1 MALSGTINGTTSNSG
16 IKSRIEWSAVQD
28 INANTSTIT
37 AKGILYWTSNLQT
50 WGTGT
55 YYMSIDG
62 VQGSNTVYAEISYN
76 SNTVVITYTRTVSH
90 NADGTKSLVLDFSG
104 GISGTTL
111 TSIDCQGT
119 ITLDTIPRASS
130 FSIPSSVNMGS
141 SLAVSITRASSSF
154 THDVKLT
161 FNGQTVSASN
171 VGTSATLAVPIGWA
185 SQIPNA
191 TSGTGTVTVTTK
203 NGSTTIGTTSKNIS
217 VAVPSSVVPTL
228 TLATALVT
236 GYSGLYLQGVS
247 KCKLTGTA
255 AGVYGSTIKSISYSG
270 AGYTGS
276 GTTYTTGV
284 LNVTG
289 DITFT
294 ATATDSR
301 GRTVTK
307 QAKITVIA
315 YSKPSISNYSVQRCN
330 SGGTLQVDGTYLSV
344 RATFSCASVNGKNA
358 VSCNISYKKSTASA
372 WSGTTA
378 LTSNTAKVTGGGSIT
393 LNEFWQVRFVVQDS
407 VGTSLNLSPTTITVD
422 IPTSAYRAV
431 FGEDR
436 SGFGQYPEGAGAWFA
451 YPVHV
456 NGGLMRTGSEYIH
469 RANVAMGQ
477 SGYVKI
483 CTLQITTRYC
493 DSPIEMLISQRG
505 LGRPYTLYIQFRN
518 SGGTDPG
525 IESFK
530 VTTTSG
536 AYGATTEARLVKDAA
551 GQWSLYL
558 KKTEAWDDICV
569 LDYRQDSMYNRIDV
583 TWTDTFVGTV
593 SGGTIAAVA
602 TDPQYLL
609 KSGGTLTG
617 NLTAPQFIGTLQ
629 GSAAK
634 VNRLNQMLEES
645 SGSDLTALMHR
656 KVDLIRQ
663 IANGRD
669 GVYCVHAGWS
679 GHGWGFTI
687 GAHYAGANVTDA
699 VFFQGTEIDTIRLN
713 GSTYGAVQRYMPG

>member
-16 IKSRIEWSAVQD
+16 IRSRIEWSAVQD

-141 SLAVSITRASSSF
+141 NLAVSITRASSSF
-154 THDVKLT
+154 THDVTLT
-161 FNGQTVSASN
+161 FSGQTVSASN

-185 SQIPNA
+185 SRIPNA

-203 NGSTTIGTTSKNIS
+203 NGSTTIGTTSKNIT

-228 TLATALVT
+228 TLTAALVT

-315 YSKPSISNYSVQRCN
+315 YNKPSISNYSAQRCN
-330 SGGTLQVDGTYLSV
+330 SGGTLQVDGTYLSA

-358 VSCNISYKKSTASA
+358 VSCNVSYKKSTASA

-378 LTSNTAKVTGGGSIT
+378 LTSNTAKVIGGAIT

-407 VGTSLNLSPTTITVD
+407 VGTSLGLAATTITVD

-436 SGFGQYPEGAGAWFA
+436 SGFGQYPEGVGAWFA
-451 YPVHV
+451 YPVH
-456 NGGLMRTGSEYIH
+456 
-469 RANVAMGQ
+469 A
-477 SGYVKI
+477 
-483 CTLQITTRYC
+483 
-493 DSPIEMLISQRG
+493 DSFI
-505 LGRPYTLYIQFRN
+505 
-518 SGGTDPG
+518 
-525 IESFK
+525 
-530 VTTTSG
+530 G
-536 AYGATTEARLVKDAA
+536 A
-551 GQWSLYL
+551 
-558 KKTEAWDDICV
+558 
-569 LDYRQDSMYNRIDV
+569 
-583 TWTDTFVGTV
+583 
-593 SGGTIAAVA
+593 
-602 TDPQYLL
+602 
-609 KSGGTLTG
+609 LTG
-617 NLTAPQFIGTLQ
+617 NASTSSEAT
-629 GSAAK
+629 K
-634 VNRLNQMLEES
+634 VARLNQMLEDS
-645 SGSDLTALMHR
+645 TASDLTALMHR

-663 IANGRD
+663 IANGQD
-669 GVYCVHAGWS
+669 GVYCIHAGWS
-679 GHGWGFTI
+679 GHGWGFTV

-699 VFFQGTEIDTIRLN
+699 VFFQGAEIDTIRLN
-713 GSTYGAVQRYMPG
+713 GSTYGTVQRYMPG

>member
-141 SLAVSITRASSSF
+141 NLSVSITRASSSF

-203 NGSTTIGTTSKNIS
+203 NGSATVGTTSKTIT

-228 TLATALVT
+228 TLTAALVT
-236 GYSGLYLQGVS
+236 GFNGLYLQGVS

-255 AGVYGSTIKSISYSG
+255 AGVYGSTIQSISYSG

-315 YSKPSISNYSVQRCN
+315 YNKPSISNYSAQRCN
-330 SGGTLQVDGTYLSV
+330 SSGTLQVDGTYLSV

-358 VSCNISYKKSTASA
+358 VSCNVSYKKSTASS

-378 LTSNTAKVTGGGSIT
+378 LTSNTAKVIGGAIT

-407 VGTSLNLSPTTITVD
+407 VGTSLGLAATTVTAD

-451 YPVHV
+451 YPVHAD
-456 NGGLMRTGSEYIH
+456 NFI
-469 RANVAMGQ
+469 
-477 SGYVKI
+477 
-483 CTLQITTRYC
+483 
-493 DSPIEMLISQRG
+493 
-505 LGRPYTLYIQFRN
+505 
-518 SGGTDPG
+518 
-525 IESFK
+525 
-530 VTTTSG
+530 G
-536 AYGATTEARLVKDAA
+536 A
-551 GQWSLYL
+551 
-558 KKTEAWDDICV
+558 
-569 LDYRQDSMYNRIDV
+569 
-583 TWTDTFVGTV
+583 
-593 SGGTIAAVA
+593 
-602 TDPQYLL
+602 
-609 KSGGTLTG
+609 LTG
-617 NLTAPQFIGTLQ
+617 NASTSSEAT
-629 GSAAK
+629 K
-634 VNRLNQMLEES
+634 VARLNQMLEDS
-645 SGSDLTALMHR
+645 TASDLTALMRR

-663 IANGRD
+663 IANGQD

-713 GSTYGAVQRYMPG
+713 GSTYGTVQRYMPV

>member
-1 MALSGTINGTTSNSG
+1 MALSGRIDGTTSNSG

-111 TSIDCQGT
+111 TSIDCQGM

-141 SLAVSITRASSSF
+141 DLSVSITRASPNF
-154 THDVKLT
+154 THDVTLT
-161 FNGQTVSASN
+161 FSEQTVEASN
-171 VGTSATLAVPIGWA
+171 VETSATLAVPIGWA
-185 SQIPNA
+185 SQIPDA

-203 NGSTTIGTTSKNIS
+203 NGSTTIGTTSKNIT

-255 AGVYGSTIKSISYSG
+255 AGVYGSTIESISYSG

-307 QAKITVIA
+307 QATITVIA
-315 YSKPSISNYSVQRCN
+315 YNKPSISSYSAQRSN
-330 SGGTLQVDGTYLSV
+330 SSGTLQVDGTYLSV

-358 VSCNISYKKSTASA
+358 VSCNVSYKKSTASA

-378 LTSNTAKVTGGGSIT
+378 LTSNTAKVIGGGSIT

-407 VGTSLNLSPTTITVD
+407 VGTSLNLSPTTVTVD

-436 SGFGQYPEGAGAWFA
+436 SGFGQYPEDVGAWFA
-451 YPVHV
+451 YNV
-456 NGGLMRTGSEYIH
+456 N
-469 RANVAMGQ
+469 AP
-477 SGYVKI
+477 K
-483 CTLQITTRYC
+483 
-493 DSPIEMLISQRG
+493 
-505 LGRPYTLYIQFRN
+505 
-518 SGGTDPG
+518 
-525 IESFK
+525 
-530 VTTTSG
+530 
-536 AYGATTEARLVKDAA
+536 
-551 GQWSLYL
+551 
-558 KKTEAWDDICV
+558 
-569 LDYRQDSMYNRIDV
+569 
-583 TWTDTFVGTV
+583 FVGTLQGNV
-593 SGGTIAAVA
+593 
-602 TDPQYLL
+602 
-609 KSGGTLTG
+609 TG
-617 NLTAPQFIGTLQ
+617 NLTGTA
-629 GSAAK
+629 SKATNADNAANASNATK
-634 VNRLNQMLEES
+634 VMRINQS
-645 SGSDLTALMHR
+645 SNDTSGSNITQLMQK
-656 KVDLIRQ
+656 KVDLIRTL
-663 IANGRD
+663 ANGVD
-669 GVYCVHAGWS
+669 GVYVIHGGWS
-679 GHGWGFTI
+679 GMGWGFTI
-687 GAHYAGANVTDA
+687 GAHFASANVTDA
-699 VFFQGTEIDTIRLN
+699 VFFQGSEIDTIRKN
-713 GSTYGAVQRYMPG
+713 GNNYGAVQVYKP

>member
-141 SLAVSITRASSSF
+141 SLAVNITRASSNF
-154 THDVKLT
+154 THDVTLT
-161 FNGQTVSASN
+161 FNGQTVRATN

-191 TSGTGTVTVTTK
+191 TSGTGTVTVVTK
-203 NGSTTIGTTSKNIS
+203 NGSTTIGTTSKNIT

-228 TLATALVT
+228 TLKAELVN
-236 GYSGLYLQGVS
+236 GFSGLYLQGRS

-301 GRTVTK
+301 GRTTTK
-307 QAKITVIA
+307 TVKITVIA
-315 YSKPSISNYSVQRCN
+315 YNAPSISNYSAQRCN
-330 SGGTLQVDGTYLSV
+330 SAGAIQVDGTYLSV

-358 VSCNISYKKSTASA
+358 VSCNVSYKKSTASA

-378 LTSNTAKVTGGGSIT
+378 LTSNTAKTIGGGGIT
-393 LNEFWQVRFVVQDS
+393 LNEFWQVRFVVTDS
-407 VGTSLNLSPTTITVD
+407 VGTTTTVTVD

-436 SGFGQYPEGAGAWFA
+436 SGFGQYPEGVGAWFA
-451 YPVHV
+451 YPVHADSFV
-456 NGGLMRTGSEYIH
+456 GALTGNAAS
-469 RANVAMGQ
+469 ATKVARIDQ
-477 SGYVKI
+477 
-483 CTLQITTRYC
+483 
-493 DSPIEMLISQRG
+493 DS
-505 LGRPYTLYIQFRN
+505 
-518 SGGTDPG
+518 DD
-525 IESFK
+525 
-530 VTTTSG
+530 TSG
-536 AYGATTEARLVKDAA
+536 A
-551 GQWSLYL
+551 
-558 KKTEAWDDICV
+558 DI
-569 LDYRQDSMYNRIDV
+569 
-583 TWTDTFVGTV
+583 
-593 SGGTIAAVA
+593 
-602 TDPQYLL
+602 
-609 KSGGTLTG
+609 
-617 NLTAPQFIGTLQ
+617 
-629 GSAAK
+629 
-634 VNRLNQMLEES
+634 
-645 SGSDLTALMHR
+645 TALMKK
-656 KVDLIRQ
+656 KVDLIRTLS
-663 IANGRD
+663 NGVD
-669 GVYCVHAGWS
+669 GVYVIHGGWS
-679 GHGWGFTI
+679 GMGWGFTI
-687 GAHYAGANVTDA
+687 GAHFASANVTDA
-699 VFFQGTEIDTIRLN
+699 VFFQGSEIDTIRKN
-713 GSTYGAVQRYMPG
+713 GNNYGAVQVYKP

>member
-141 SLAVSITRASSSF
+141 SLAVSITRASSGF

-203 NGSTTIGTTSKNIS
+203 NGSTTIGTTSKNIT

-307 QAKITVIA
+307 TAKITVIA
-315 YSKPSISNYSVQRCN
+315 YSKPSISNYRAQRCN

-358 VSCNISYKKSTASA
+358 VSCNVSYKKSTASA

-378 LTSNTAKVTGGGSIT
+378 LTSNTAKVIGGAIT

-407 VGTSLNLSPTTITVD
+407 VGTSLGLSPTTVTVD

-451 YPVHV
+451 YPVH
-456 NGGLMRTGSEYIH
+456 
-469 RANVAMGQ
+469 A
-477 SGYVKI
+477 
-483 CTLQITTRYC
+483 
-493 DSPIEMLISQRG
+493 DSFIGE
-505 LGRPYTLYIQFRN
+505 
-518 SGGTDPG
+518 
-525 IESFK
+525 
-530 VTTTSG
+530 
-536 AYGATTEARLVKDAA
+536 
-551 GQWSLYL
+551 
-558 KKTEAWDDICV
+558 
-569 LDYRQDSMYNRIDV
+569 
-583 TWTDTFVGTV
+583 
-593 SGGTIAAVA
+593 
-602 TDPQYLL
+602 
-609 KSGGTLTG
+609 LTG
-617 NLTAPQFIGTLQ
+617 NASTASEAT
-629 GSAAK
+629 K
-634 VNRLNQMLEES
+634 VARLNQMLEDS
-645 SGSDLTALMHR
+645 TASDLTVLMRR

-663 IANGRD
+663 IANGQD
-669 GVYCVHAGWS
+669 GVYCIHAGWS

-699 VFFQGTEIDTIRLN
+699 VYFQGAEIDTIRKN
-713 GSTYGAVQRYMPG
+713 GNTYGTVQRYMPG

>member
-62 VQGSNTVYAEISYN
+62 VRGSNTVYAEISYN

-90 NADGTKSLVLDFSG
+90 NADGTKSLALDFSG

-161 FNGQTVSASN
+161 FNGQTVKASN

-185 SQIPNA
+185 SQIPNS
-191 TSGTGTVTVTTK
+191 TSGAGTVTVTTK
-203 NGSTTIGTTSKNIS
+203 NGSTTIGTTSKNIT

-315 YSKPSISNYSVQRCN
+315 YNKPSISNYSAQRCN

-378 LTSNTAKVTGGGSIT
+378 LTSNTAKVIGGAIT

-451 YPVHV
+451 YPVH
-456 NGGLMRTGSEYIH
+456 
-469 RANVAMGQ
+469 A
-477 SGYVKI
+477 
-483 CTLQITTRYC
+483 
-493 DSPIEMLISQRG
+493 DSFI
-505 LGRPYTLYIQFRN
+505 
-518 SGGTDPG
+518 
-525 IESFK
+525 
-530 VTTTSG
+530 G
-536 AYGATTEARLVKDAA
+536 A
-551 GQWSLYL
+551 
-558 KKTEAWDDICV
+558 
-569 LDYRQDSMYNRIDV
+569 
-583 TWTDTFVGTV
+583 
-593 SGGTIAAVA
+593 
-602 TDPQYLL
+602 
-609 KSGGTLTG
+609 LTG
-617 NLTAPQFIGTLQ
+617 NATTSSEAT
-629 GSAAK
+629 K
-634 VNRLNQMLEES
+634 VARLNQRLEDS
-645 SGSDLTALMHR
+645 TASDLTALMHR

-663 IANGRD
+663 IANGQD

-699 VFFQGTEIDTIRLN
+699 VYFQGAEIDTIRKN
-713 GSTYGAVQRYMPG
+713 GNNYGAVQVYKP

>member
-119 ITLDTIPRASS
+119 ITLDMIPRASS

-141 SLAVSITRASSSF
+141 NLAVNITRASSNF

-185 SQIPNA
+185 SQIPND
-191 TSGTGTVTVTTK
+191 TSGAGTVTVVTK
-203 NGSTTIGTTSKNIS
+203 NDSATVGTTSKTIT

-255 AGVYGSTIKSISYSG
+255 AGVYGSTIESISYSG

-301 GRTVTK
+301 GRTVIK

-315 YSKPSISNYSVQRCN
+315 YNKPSISNYSAQRCN
-330 SGGTLQVDGTYLSV
+330 SSGTLQVDGTYLSV

-358 VSCNISYKKSTASA
+358 VSCNVSYKKSTASA

-378 LTSNTAKVTGGGSIT
+378 LTSNTAKVIGGGSIT
-393 LNEFWQVRFVVQDS
+393 LNKFWQVRFVVQDS
-407 VGTSLNLSPTTITVD
+407 VGTSLGLAATTVTAD

-451 YPVHV
+451 YPVH
-456 NGGLMRTGSEYIH
+456 
-469 RANVAMGQ
+469 A
-477 SGYVKI
+477 
-483 CTLQITTRYC
+483 
-493 DSPIEMLISQRG
+493 DSFI
-505 LGRPYTLYIQFRN
+505 
-518 SGGTDPG
+518 
-525 IESFK
+525 
-530 VTTTSG
+530 G
-536 AYGATTEARLVKDAA
+536 A
-551 GQWSLYL
+551 
-558 KKTEAWDDICV
+558 
-569 LDYRQDSMYNRIDV
+569 
-583 TWTDTFVGTV
+583 
-593 SGGTIAAVA
+593 
-602 TDPQYLL
+602 
-609 KSGGTLTG
+609 LTG
-617 NLTAPQFIGTLQ
+617 NAS
-629 GSAAK
+629 SASEATK
-634 VNRLNQMLEES
+634 VARLNQMLEDS
-645 SGSDLTALMHR
+645 TASDLTALMRR

-663 IANGRD
+663 IANGQD

-679 GHGWGFTI
+679 GHEWGFTI

-713 GSTYGAVQRYMPG
+713 GSTYGTVQRYMPV

>member
-130 FSIPSSVNMGS
+130 FSILSSVNMGS
-141 SLAVSITRASSSF
+141 NLSVSITRASSSF
-154 THDVKLT
+154 THDVTLT
-161 FNGQTVSASN
+161 FSGQTVSASN
-171 VGTSATLAVPIGWA
+171 VGTSATLAVPVGWA
-185 SQIPNA
+185 SQIPND

-203 NGSTTIGTTSKNIS
+203 NDSATVGTTSKTIT
-217 VAVPSSVVPTL
+217 VEVPSSVVPTL
-228 TLATALVT
+228 TLTAALVT
-236 GYSGLYLQGVS
+236 GFNGLYLQGVS

-255 AGVYGSTIKSISYSG
+255 AGVYGSTIQSISYSG

-315 YSKPSISNYSVQRCN
+315 YNKPSISNYSAQRCN
-330 SGGTLQVDGTYLSV
+330 SSGTLQVDGTYLSV

-358 VSCNISYKKSTASA
+358 VSCNVSYKKSTASA

-378 LTSNTAKVTGGGSIT
+378 LTSNTAKVIGGAIT

-407 VGTSLNLSPTTITVD
+407 VGTSLGLAATTVTAD

-436 SGFGQYPEGAGAWFA
+436 SGFGQYPQGAGAWFA
-451 YPVHV
+451 YPVH
-456 NGGLMRTGSEYIH
+456 
-469 RANVAMGQ
+469 A
-477 SGYVKI
+477 
-483 CTLQITTRYC
+483 
-493 DSPIEMLISQRG
+493 DS
-505 LGRPYTLYIQFRN
+505 
-518 SGGTDPG
+518 
-525 IESFK
+525 
-530 VTTTSG
+530 
-536 AYGATTEARLVKDAA
+536 
-551 GQWSLYL
+551 
-558 KKTEAWDDICV
+558 
-569 LDYRQDSMYNRIDV
+569 
-583 TWTDTFVGTV
+583 FVG
-593 SGGTIAAVA
+593 A
-602 TDPQYLL
+602 
-609 KSGGTLTG
+609 LTG
-617 NLTAPQFIGTLQ
+617 NASTSSEAT
-629 GSAAK
+629 K
-634 VNRLNQMLEES
+634 VARLNQMLEDS
-645 SGSDLTALMHR
+645 TASDLTALMR
-656 KVDLIRQ
+656 QKVDLIRQ
-663 IANGRD
+663 IANGQD

>member
-1 MALSGTINGTTSNSG
+1 MALSGRIDGTTSNSG

-37 AKGILYWTSNLQT
+37 AKGILYWTSNLST

-141 SLAVSITRASSSF
+141 NLAVSITRASSSF

-161 FNGQTVSASN
+161 FNNQTVSASN

-191 TSGTGTVTVTTK
+191 MSGTGTVTVVTK
-203 NGSTTIGTTSKNIS
+203 NGSTTIGTTSKDIT

-228 TLATALVT
+228 TLKAELVN
-236 GYSGLYLQGVS
+236 GFSGLYLQGRS

-270 AGYTGS
+270 AGYTGT

-301 GRTVTK
+301 GRTTTK
-307 QAKITVIA
+307 TVKITVIA
-315 YSKPSISNYSVQRCN
+315 YNAPSISNYSAQRCN
-330 SGGTLQVDGTYLSV
+330 SGGALQVDGTYLSV

-358 VSCNISYKKSTASA
+358 VSCNVSYKKSTASA

-378 LTSNTAKVTGGGSIT
+378 LTSNTAKVIGGGSIT
-393 LNEFWQVRFVVQDS
+393 LNEFWQVRFVVKDS
-407 VGTSLNLSPTTITVD
+407 VGTTTTVTVD

-436 SGFGQYPEGAGAWFA
+436 SGFGQYPEDVGAWFA
-451 YPVHV
+451 YNV
-456 NGGLMRTGSEYIH
+456 N
-469 RANVAMGQ
+469 AP
-477 SGYVKI
+477 K
-483 CTLQITTRYC
+483 
-493 DSPIEMLISQRG
+493 
-505 LGRPYTLYIQFRN
+505 
-518 SGGTDPG
+518 
-525 IESFK
+525 
-530 VTTTSG
+530 
-536 AYGATTEARLVKDAA
+536 
-551 GQWSLYL
+551 
-558 KKTEAWDDICV
+558 
-569 LDYRQDSMYNRIDV
+569 
-583 TWTDTFVGTV
+583 FVGTLQGNV
-593 SGGTIAAVA
+593 
-602 TDPQYLL
+602 
-609 KSGGTLTG
+609 TG
-617 NLTAPQFIGTLQ
+617 NLTGTA
-629 GSAAK
+629 SKATNADNAANANNATK
-634 VNRLNQMLEES
+634 VMRINQS
-645 SGSDLTALMHR
+645 SNDTSGSNITQLMQK
-656 KVDLIRQ
+656 KVDLIRTL
-663 IANGRD
+663 ANGVD
-669 GVYCVHAGWS
+669 GVYVIHGGWS
-679 GHGWGFTI
+679 GMGWGFTI
-687 GAHYAGANVTDA
+687 GAYFASANVTDA
-699 VFFQGTEIDTIRLN
+699 VFFQGSEIDTIRKN
-713 GSTYGAVQRYMPG
+713 GNNYGAVQVYKP

>member
-37 AKGILYWTSNLQT
+37 AKGILYWTSNLST

-111 TSIDCQGT
+111 TSIDCQGM

-130 FSIPSSVNMGS
+130 FSIPSSVNMDS
-141 SLAVSITRASSSF
+141 DLSVSITRASPNF
-154 THDVKLT
+154 THDVTLT
-161 FNGQTVSASN
+161 FSEQTVEASN
-171 VGTSATLAVPIGWA
+171 VETSATLAVPIGWA
-185 SQIPNA
+185 SQIPDA

-203 NGSTTIGTTSKNIS
+203 NGSTIIGTTSKKIT
-217 VAVPSSVVPTL
+217 VTVPSSVVPTL

-255 AGVYGSTIKSISYSG
+255 AGVYGSTIESISYSG

-307 QAKITVIA
+307 RAAITVIA
-315 YSKPSISNYSVQRCN
+315 YNKPSISNYSAQRCN
-330 SGGTLQVDGTYLSV
+330 SSGTLQVDGTYLSV

-358 VSCNISYKKSTASA
+358 VSCNVSYKKSTASS

-378 LTSNTAKVTGGGSIT
+378 LTSNTAKVIGGAIT

-407 VGTSLNLSPTTITVD
+407 VGTSLSLSPTTITVD

-451 YPVHV
+451 YPVH
-456 NGGLMRTGSEYIH
+456 
-469 RANVAMGQ
+469 A
-477 SGYVKI
+477 
-483 CTLQITTRYC
+483 
-493 DSPIEMLISQRG
+493 DSFI
-505 LGRPYTLYIQFRN
+505 
-518 SGGTDPG
+518 
-525 IESFK
+525 
-530 VTTTSG
+530 G
-536 AYGATTEARLVKDAA
+536 A
-551 GQWSLYL
+551 
-558 KKTEAWDDICV
+558 
-569 LDYRQDSMYNRIDV
+569 
-583 TWTDTFVGTV
+583 
-593 SGGTIAAVA
+593 
-602 TDPQYLL
+602 
-609 KSGGTLTG
+609 LTG
-617 NLTAPQFIGTLQ
+617 NASTASEAT
-629 GSAAK
+629 K
-634 VNRLNQMLEES
+634 VARLNQMLEDS
-645 SGSDLTALMHR
+645 TASDLTALMRR

-663 IANGRD
+663 IANGQD

-699 VFFQGTEIDTIRLN
+699 VFFQGAEIDTIRLN

>member
-141 SLAVSITRASSSF
+141 NLAVNITRASSNF
-154 THDVKLT
+154 THDVTLT
-161 FNGQTVSASN
+161 FNGQTVRATN

-191 TSGTGTVTVTTK
+191 ASGTGTVTVVTK
-203 NGSTTIGTTSKNIS
+203 NGSTTIGTTSKNIT
-217 VAVPSSVVPTL
+217 VAIPSSVVPTL
-228 TLATALVT
+228 TLKAELVN
-236 GYSGLYLQGVS
+236 GFSGLYLQGRS

-284 LNVTG
+284 LNVMG

-301 GRTVTK
+301 GRTTTK
-307 QAKITVIA
+307 AVKITVIA
-315 YSKPSISNYSVQRCN
+315 YNAPSISNYSAQRCN
-330 SGGTLQVDGTYLSV
+330 SAGAIQVDGTYLSV
-344 RATFSCASVNGKNA
+344 KATFSCASVNGKNA
-358 VSCNISYKKSTASA
+358 VSCNVSYKKSTASA

-378 LTSNTAKVTGGGSIT
+378 LTSNTAKVIGGGSIT
-393 LNEFWQVRFVVQDS
+393 LNEFWQVRFVVKDS
-407 VGTSLNLSPTTITVD
+407 VGTTTTVTVD

-451 YPVHV
+451 YNV
-456 NGGLMRTGSEYIH
+456 NAPKFIGALQG
-469 RANVAMGQ
+469 NV
-477 SGYVKI
+477 
-483 CTLQITTRYC
+483 
-493 DSPIEMLISQRG
+493 
-505 LGRPYTLYIQFRN
+505 
-518 SGGTDPG
+518 
-525 IESFK
+525 
-530 VTTTSG
+530 
-536 AYGATTEARLVKDAA
+536 
-551 GQWSLYL
+551 
-558 KKTEAWDDICV
+558 
-569 LDYRQDSMYNRIDV
+569 
-583 TWTDTFVGTV
+583 
-593 SGGTIAAVA
+593 
-602 TDPQYLL
+602 
-609 KSGGTLTG
+609 TG
-617 NLTAPQFIGTLQ
+617 NLTGTA
-629 GSAAK
+629 SKATNADNAANASNATK
-634 VNRLNQMLEES
+634 VMRINQS
-645 SGSDLTALMHR
+645 SNDTSGSNITQLMQK
-656 KVDLIRQ
+656 KVDLIRTL
-663 IANGRD
+663 ANGVD
-669 GVYCVHAGWS
+669 GVYVIHGGWS
-679 GHGWGFTI
+679 GMGWGFTI
-687 GAHYAGANVTDA
+687 GAHFASVNVTDA
-699 VFFQGTEIDTIRLN
+699 VFFQGSEIDTIRKN
-713 GSTYGAVQRYMPG
+713 GNNYGAVQVYKP

>member
-130 FSIPSSVNMGS
+130 FSIPPSVNMGS
-141 SLAVSITRASSSF
+141 NLSVSITRVSSSF

-203 NGSTTIGTTSKNIS
+203 NGSTTIGTTSKNIT

-255 AGVYGSTIKSISYSG
+255 AGVYGSTIESISYSG

-289 DITFT
+289 DITFS

-315 YSKPSISNYSVQRCN
+315 YSKPSISNYSAQRCN

-378 LTSNTAKVTGGGSIT
+378 LTSNTAKVIGGGSIT

-407 VGTSLNLSPTTITVD
+407 VGASLNLSPTTVTAD

-451 YPVHV
+451 YPVH
-456 NGGLMRTGSEYIH
+456 
-469 RANVAMGQ
+469 A
-477 SGYVKI
+477 
-483 CTLQITTRYC
+483 
-493 DSPIEMLISQRG
+493 DSFI
-505 LGRPYTLYIQFRN
+505 
-518 SGGTDPG
+518 
-525 IESFK
+525 
-530 VTTTSG
+530 G
-536 AYGATTEARLVKDAA
+536 A
-551 GQWSLYL
+551 
-558 KKTEAWDDICV
+558 
-569 LDYRQDSMYNRIDV
+569 
-583 TWTDTFVGTV
+583 
-593 SGGTIAAVA
+593 
-602 TDPQYLL
+602 
-609 KSGGTLTG
+609 LTG
-617 NLTAPQFIGTLQ
+617 NASTSSEAT
-629 GSAAK
+629 K
-634 VNRLNQMLEES
+634 VARLNQMLEDS
-645 SGSDLTALMHR
+645 TASDLTALMRR

-663 IANGRD
+663 ISNGQD

-679 GHGWGFTI
+679 GHEWGFTI

-699 VFFQGTEIDTIRLN
+699 VFFQGAEIDTIRLN
-713 GSTYGAVQRYMPG
+713 GSTYGTVQRYMPV

>member
-1 MALSGTINGTTSNSG
+1 MALSGRIDGTTSNSG

-62 VQGSNTVYAEISYN
+62 VRGSNTVYAEISYN

-104 GISGTTL
+104 GISDTTL

-141 SLAVSITRASSSF
+141 NLSVSITRASSSF
-154 THDVKLT
+154 AHDVTLT

-185 SQIPNA
+185 SQIPST

-203 NGSTTIGTTSKNIS
+203 NGSTTIGTTSKNIT

-294 ATATDSR
+294 ATATDTR

-307 QAKITVIA
+307 TAKITVIA
-315 YSKPSISNYSVQRCN
+315 YNKPSISNYSAQRSN

-358 VSCNISYKKSTASA
+358 VSCNVSYKKSTASA

-378 LTSNTAKVTGGGSIT
+378 IMSNTAKVIGGGSIT

-407 VGTSLNLSPTTITVD
+407 VGTSLNLSPTTVTAD

-436 SGFGQYPEGAGAWFA
+436 SGFGQYPEGVGAWFA
-451 YPVHV
+451 YPVH
-456 NGGLMRTGSEYIH
+456 
-469 RANVAMGQ
+469 A
-477 SGYVKI
+477 
-483 CTLQITTRYC
+483 
-493 DSPIEMLISQRG
+493 DSFI
-505 LGRPYTLYIQFRN
+505 
-518 SGGTDPG
+518 
-525 IESFK
+525 
-530 VTTTSG
+530 G
-536 AYGATTEARLVKDAA
+536 A
-551 GQWSLYL
+551 
-558 KKTEAWDDICV
+558 
-569 LDYRQDSMYNRIDV
+569 
-583 TWTDTFVGTV
+583 
-593 SGGTIAAVA
+593 
-602 TDPQYLL
+602 
-609 KSGGTLTG
+609 LTG
-617 NLTAPQFIGTLQ
+617 NASTSSEATRV
-629 GSAAK
+629 A
-634 VNRLNQMLEES
+634 RLNQMLEDS
-645 SGSDLTALMHR
+645 TASDLTALMHR

-663 IANGRD
+663 IANGQD
-669 GVYCVHAGWS
+669 GVYCIHAGWS

-713 GSTYGAVQRYMPG
+713 GSTYGTVQRYMPG

>member
-1 MALSGTINGTTSNSG
+1 MALSGRIDGTTSNSG

-62 VQGSNTVYAEISYN
+62 VRGSNTVYAEISYN

-141 SLAVSITRASSSF
+141 NLAVSITRASSSF

-161 FNGQTVSASN
+161 FNGQTVTASN

-217 VAVPSSVVPTL
+217 VVVPSSVVPTL

-307 QAKITVIA
+307 TAKITVIA
-315 YSKPSISNYSVQRCN
+315 YSPPSISSYSAQRCN

-358 VSCNISYKKSTASA
+358 VSCNVSYKKSTASS

-378 LTSNTAKVTGGGSIT
+378 LTSNTAKVIGGAVT

-407 VGTSLNLSPTTITVD
+407 VGTSLNLSPTTVTAD

-451 YPVHV
+451 YPVH
-456 NGGLMRTGSEYIH
+456 
-469 RANVAMGQ
+469 A
-477 SGYVKI
+477 
-483 CTLQITTRYC
+483 
-493 DSPIEMLISQRG
+493 DSFI
-505 LGRPYTLYIQFRN
+505 
-518 SGGTDPG
+518 
-525 IESFK
+525 
-530 VTTTSG
+530 G
-536 AYGATTEARLVKDAA
+536 A
-551 GQWSLYL
+551 
-558 KKTEAWDDICV
+558 
-569 LDYRQDSMYNRIDV
+569 
-583 TWTDTFVGTV
+583 
-593 SGGTIAAVA
+593 
-602 TDPQYLL
+602 
-609 KSGGTLTG
+609 LTG
-617 NLTAPQFIGTLQ
+617 NASTSSEAT
-629 GSAAK
+629 K
-634 VNRLNQMLEES
+634 VARLNQMLEDS
-645 SGSDLTALMHR
+645 TASDLTALMHR

-663 IANGRD
+663 IANGQD
-669 GVYCVHAGWS
+669 GVYCIHAGWS

-699 VFFQGTEIDTIRLN
+699 VYFQGAEIDTIRLN
-713 GSTYGAVQRYMPG
+713 GSTYGTVQRYMPG

>member
-90 NADGTKSLVLDFSG
+90 NANGTKSLTLDFSG
-104 GISGTTL
+104 GISDTTL

-141 SLAVSITRASSSF
+141 NLSVSITRASSSF

-203 NGSTTIGTTSKNIS
+203 NGNTTIGTTSKNIT

-255 AGVYGSTIKSISYSG
+255 AGAYGSTIRSISYSG

-315 YSKPSISNYSVQRCN
+315 YSKPSISNYSAQRCN

-358 VSCNISYKKSTASA
+358 VSCNVSYKKSTASS

-378 LTSNTAKVTGGGSIT
+378 LTSNTAKVIGGGSIT

-407 VGTSLNLSPTTITVD
+407 VGASLGLSPTTVTAD

-451 YPVHV
+451 YPVH
-456 NGGLMRTGSEYIH
+456 
-469 RANVAMGQ
+469 A
-477 SGYVKI
+477 
-483 CTLQITTRYC
+483 
-493 DSPIEMLISQRG
+493 DS
-505 LGRPYTLYIQFRN
+505 
-518 SGGTDPG
+518 
-525 IESFK
+525 
-530 VTTTSG
+530 
-536 AYGATTEARLVKDAA
+536 
-551 GQWSLYL
+551 
-558 KKTEAWDDICV
+558 
-569 LDYRQDSMYNRIDV
+569 
-583 TWTDTFVGTV
+583 FVG
-593 SGGTIAAVA
+593 A
-602 TDPQYLL
+602 
-609 KSGGTLTG
+609 LTG
-617 NLTAPQFIGTLQ
+617 NASSATTATNATNATNA
-629 GSAAK
+629 SNATK
-634 VNRLNQMLEES
+634 VARLNQLREDS
-645 SGSDLTALMHR
+645 TASDLTALMHR

-663 IANGRD
+663 IANGQD

-699 VFFQGTEIDTIRLN
+699 VYFQGAEIDTIRLN
-713 GSTYGAVQRYMPG
+713 GSTYGTVRRYMPG

>member
-1 MALSGTINGTTSNSG
+1 MALSGRIDGTTSNSG

-141 SLAVSITRASSSF
+141 NLAVSITRASSSF

-203 NGSTTIGTTSKNIS
+203 NGSITIGTTSKNIT
-217 VAVPSSVVPTL
+217 VAVPASVVPTL

-255 AGVYGSTIKSISYSG
+255 AGAYGSTIRSISYSG

-307 QAKITVIA
+307 TAKITVIA
-315 YSKPSISNYSVQRCN
+315 YNKPSISNYSAQRCN
-330 SGGTLQVDGTYLSV
+330 SSGTLQVDGTYLSV

-358 VSCNISYKKSTASA
+358 VSCNVSYKKSTASA

-378 LTSNTAKVTGGGSIT
+378 LTSNTAKVIGGNIT

-407 VGTSLNLSPTTITVD
+407 VGTSLNLSPTTVTAD

-451 YPVHV
+451 YPVH
-456 NGGLMRTGSEYIH
+456 
-469 RANVAMGQ
+469 A
-477 SGYVKI
+477 
-483 CTLQITTRYC
+483 
-493 DSPIEMLISQRG
+493 DS
-505 LGRPYTLYIQFRN
+505 
-518 SGGTDPG
+518 
-525 IESFK
+525 
-530 VTTTSG
+530 
-536 AYGATTEARLVKDAA
+536 
-551 GQWSLYL
+551 
-558 KKTEAWDDICV
+558 
-569 LDYRQDSMYNRIDV
+569 
-583 TWTDTFVGTV
+583 FVG
-593 SGGTIAAVA
+593 A
-602 TDPQYLL
+602 
-609 KSGGTLTG
+609 LTG
-617 NLTAPQFIGTLQ
+617 NASTSSEST
-629 GSAAK
+629 K
-634 VNRLNQMLEES
+634 VSRLNQMLEDS
-645 SGSDLTALMHR
+645 TASDLTALMHR

-663 IANGRD
+663 IANGQD
-669 GVYCVHAGWS
+669 GVYCIHAGWS

-699 VFFQGTEIDTIRLN
+699 VYFQGAEIDTIRLN
-713 GSTYGAVQRYMPG
+713 GSTYGTVQRYMPG

>member
-1 MALSGTINGTTSNSG
+1 MALSGRIDGTTSNSG

-111 TSIDCQGT
+111 TSIDCQGM

-141 SLAVSITRASSSF
+141 DLSVSITRASPNF
-154 THDVKLT
+154 THDVTLT
-161 FNGQTVSASN
+161 FSEQTVEASN
-171 VGTSATLAVPIGWA
+171 VETSATLAVPIGWA
-185 SQIPNA
+185 SQIPDA

-203 NGSTTIGTTSKNIS
+203 NGSTIIGTTSKKIT
-217 VAVPSSVVPTL
+217 VTVPSSVVPTL
-228 TLATALVT
+228 TLETALVT

-255 AGVYGSTIKSISYSG
+255 AGVYESTIESISYSG

-301 GRTVTK
+301 GRTTTK
-307 QAKITVIA
+307 TVKITVIA
-315 YSKPSISNYSVQRCN
+315 YNAPSISNYSAQRCN
-330 SGGTLQVDGTYLSV
+330 SAGAIQVDGTYLSV
-344 RATFSCASVNGKNA
+344 KATFSCASVNGKNA
-358 VSCNISYKKSTASA
+358 VSCNVSYKKSTASA

-378 LTSNTAKVTGGGSIT
+378 LTSNTAKVIGGGSIT
-393 LNEFWQVRFVVQDS
+393 LNEFWQVRFVVKDS
-407 VGTSLNLSPTTITVD
+407 VGTTTTVTVD

-436 SGFGQYPEGAGAWFA
+436 SGFGQYPEDVGAWFA
-451 YPVHV
+451 YNV
-456 NGGLMRTGSEYIH
+456 N
-469 RANVAMGQ
+469 AP
-477 SGYVKI
+477 K
-483 CTLQITTRYC
+483 
-493 DSPIEMLISQRG
+493 
-505 LGRPYTLYIQFRN
+505 
-518 SGGTDPG
+518 
-525 IESFK
+525 
-530 VTTTSG
+530 
-536 AYGATTEARLVKDAA
+536 
-551 GQWSLYL
+551 
-558 KKTEAWDDICV
+558 
-569 LDYRQDSMYNRIDV
+569 
-583 TWTDTFVGTV
+583 FVGTLQGNV
-593 SGGTIAAVA
+593 
-602 TDPQYLL
+602 
-609 KSGGTLTG
+609 TG
-617 NLTAPQFIGTLQ
+617 NLTGTA
-629 GSAAK
+629 SKATNADNAANASNATK
-634 VNRLNQMLEES
+634 VMRINQS
-645 SGSDLTALMHR
+645 SNDTSGSNITQLMQK
-656 KVDLIRQ
+656 KVDLIRTL
-663 IANGRD
+663 ANGQD
-669 GVYCVHAGWS
+669 GVYVIHGGWS
-679 GHGWGFTI
+679 GMGWGFTI
-687 GAHYAGANVTDA
+687 GAHFASANVTDA
-699 VFFQGTEIDTIRLN
+699 VFFQGAEIDTIRKN
-713 GSTYGAVQRYMPG
+713 GNNYGTVQVYKP

>member
-1 MALSGTINGTTSNSG
+1 MALSGRIDGTTSNSG

-37 AKGILYWTSNLQT
+37 AKGILYWTSNLST

-141 SLAVSITRASSSF
+141 NLAVSITRASSSF

-161 FNGQTVSASN
+161 FNNQTVSASN

-191 TSGTGTVTVTTK
+191 MSGTGTVTVVTK
-203 NGSTTIGTTSKNIS
+203 NGSTTIGTTSKDIT

-228 TLATALVT
+228 TLKAELVN
-236 GYSGLYLQGVS
+236 GFSGLYLQGRS

-301 GRTVTK
+301 GRTTTK
-307 QAKITVIA
+307 TVKITVIA
-315 YSKPSISNYSVQRCN
+315 YNAPSISNYSAQRCN
-330 SGGTLQVDGTYLSV
+330 SAGTIQVDGTYLSV

-358 VSCNISYKKSTASA
+358 VSCNVSYKKSTASS

-378 LTSNTAKVTGGGSIT
+378 LTSNTAKTIGGGGIT
-393 LNEFWQVRFVVQDS
+393 LNEFWQVRFVVKDS
-407 VGTSLNLSPTTITVD
+407 VGTTTTVTVD

-431 FGEDR
+431 FGENR
-436 SGFGQYPEGAGAWFA
+436 SGFGQYPEDVGAWFA
-451 YPVHV
+451 YNV
-456 NGGLMRTGSEYIH
+456 N
-469 RANVAMGQ
+469 AP
-477 SGYVKI
+477 K
-483 CTLQITTRYC
+483 
-493 DSPIEMLISQRG
+493 
-505 LGRPYTLYIQFRN
+505 
-518 SGGTDPG
+518 
-525 IESFK
+525 
-530 VTTTSG
+530 
-536 AYGATTEARLVKDAA
+536 
-551 GQWSLYL
+551 
-558 KKTEAWDDICV
+558 
-569 LDYRQDSMYNRIDV
+569 
-583 TWTDTFVGTV
+583 FVGTLQGNV
-593 SGGTIAAVA
+593 
-602 TDPQYLL
+602 
-609 KSGGTLTG
+609 TG
-617 NLTAPQFIGTLQ
+617 NLTGTA
-629 GSAAK
+629 SKATNADNAANANNATK
-634 VNRLNQMLEES
+634 VMRINQS
-645 SGSDLTALMHR
+645 SNDTSGSNITQLMQK
-656 KVDLIRQ
+656 KVDLIRTL
-663 IANGRD
+663 ANGVD
-669 GVYCVHAGWS
+669 GVYVIHGGWS
-679 GHGWGFTI
+679 GMGWGFTI
-687 GAHYAGANVTDA
+687 GAHFASANVTDA
-699 VFFQGTEIDTIRLN
+699 VFFQGSEIDTIRKN
-713 GSTYGAVQRYMPG
+713 GNNYGTVQVYKP

>member
-130 FSIPSSVNMGS
+130 FSILSSVNMGS
-141 SLAVSITRASSSF
+141 NLSVTISRASSSF
-154 THDVKLT
+154 THNVTLT

-203 NGSTTIGTTSKNIS
+203 NGSTTIGTTSKNIT

-236 GYSGLYLQGVS
+236 GYNGLYLQGVS

-315 YSKPSISNYSVQRCN
+315 YSKPSISNYSAQRCN
-330 SGGTLQVDGTYLSV
+330 SSGALQVDGTYLSV

-358 VSCNISYKKSTASA
+358 VSCNVSYKKSTASA

-378 LTSNTAKVTGGGSIT
+378 LTSNTAKVIGGAIT

-407 VGTSLNLSPTTITVD
+407 VGTSLSLSPTTVTVD

-436 SGFGQYPEGAGAWFA
+436 SGFGQYPEGVGAWFA
-451 YPVHV
+451 YPVH
-456 NGGLMRTGSEYIH
+456 
-469 RANVAMGQ
+469 A
-477 SGYVKI
+477 
-483 CTLQITTRYC
+483 
-493 DSPIEMLISQRG
+493 DSFIGE
-505 LGRPYTLYIQFRN
+505 
-518 SGGTDPG
+518 
-525 IESFK
+525 
-530 VTTTSG
+530 
-536 AYGATTEARLVKDAA
+536 
-551 GQWSLYL
+551 
-558 KKTEAWDDICV
+558 
-569 LDYRQDSMYNRIDV
+569 
-583 TWTDTFVGTV
+583 
-593 SGGTIAAVA
+593 
-602 TDPQYLL
+602 
-609 KSGGTLTG
+609 LTG
-617 NLTAPQFIGTLQ
+617 NASTSSEAT
-629 GSAAK
+629 K
-634 VNRLNQMLEES
+634 VARLNQMLEDS
-645 SGSDLTALMHR
+645 TASDLTALMHR

-669 GVYCVHAGWS
+669 GVYCIHAGWS

-699 VFFQGTEIDTIRLN
+699 VFFQGAEIDTIRKN
-713 GSTYGAVQRYMPG
+713 GNTYGTVQRYMPG

>member
-1 MALSGTINGTTSNSG
+1 MALSGRIDGTTSNSG

-104 GISGTTL
+104 GISDTTL

-141 SLAVSITRASSSF
+141 NLAVSITRASSSF

-203 NGSTTIGTTSKNIS
+203 NGSTTIGTTSKNIT

-315 YSKPSISNYSVQRCN
+315 YSKPSISNYSAQRCN

-378 LTSNTAKVTGGGSIT
+378 LTSNTAKVVGGAIK

-407 VGTSLNLSPTTITVD
+407 VGASLNLSPTTVTAD

-451 YPVHV
+451 YPVH
-456 NGGLMRTGSEYIH
+456 
-469 RANVAMGQ
+469 A
-477 SGYVKI
+477 
-483 CTLQITTRYC
+483 
-493 DSPIEMLISQRG
+493 DS
-505 LGRPYTLYIQFRN
+505 
-518 SGGTDPG
+518 
-525 IESFK
+525 
-530 VTTTSG
+530 
-536 AYGATTEARLVKDAA
+536 
-551 GQWSLYL
+551 
-558 KKTEAWDDICV
+558 
-569 LDYRQDSMYNRIDV
+569 
-583 TWTDTFVGTV
+583 FVG
-593 SGGTIAAVA
+593 A
-602 TDPQYLL
+602 
-609 KSGGTLTG
+609 LTG
-617 NLTAPQFIGTLQ
+617 NASTSSEATRV
-629 GSAAK
+629 A
-634 VNRLNQMLEES
+634 RLNQMLEDS
-645 SGSDLTALMHR
+645 TASDLTALMHR

-663 IANGRD
+663 IANGQD

-713 GSTYGAVQRYMPG
+713 GSTYGTVQRYMPG

>member
-62 VQGSNTVYAEISYN
+62 VQGNNTVYAEISYN

-90 NADGTKSLVLDFSG
+90 NADGTKSLALDFSG

-141 SLAVSITRASSSF
+141 NLSVSITRASSSF

-185 SQIPNA
+185 SRIPNA
-191 TSGTGTVTVTTK
+191 TSGTGAVTVTTK
-203 NGSTTIGTTSKNIS
+203 NGGTTIGTTSKNIT

-255 AGVYGSTIKSISYSG
+255 AGVYGSTIRSISYSG

-315 YSKPSISNYSVQRCN
+315 YNKPSISNYSAQRCN

-358 VSCNISYKKSTASA
+358 VSCNVSYKKSTAGA

-378 LTSNTAKVTGGGSIT
+378 LTSNAAKVIGGSIT

-407 VGTSLNLSPTTITVD
+407 VGTSLGLAATTVTTD

-451 YPVHV
+451 YPVH
-456 NGGLMRTGSEYIH
+456 
-469 RANVAMGQ
+469 A
-477 SGYVKI
+477 
-483 CTLQITTRYC
+483 
-493 DSPIEMLISQRG
+493 DSFI
-505 LGRPYTLYIQFRN
+505 
-518 SGGTDPG
+518 
-525 IESFK
+525 
-530 VTTTSG
+530 
-536 AYGATTEARLVKDAA
+536 
-551 GQWSLYL
+551 
-558 KKTEAWDDICV
+558 
-569 LDYRQDSMYNRIDV
+569 
-583 TWTDTFVGTV
+583 
-593 SGGTIAAVA
+593 
-602 TDPQYLL
+602 
-609 KSGGTLTG
+609 GTLTG
-617 NLTAPQFIGTLQ
+617 NASTSSEST
-629 GSAAK
+629 K
-634 VNRLNQMLEES
+634 VARLNQMLEDS
-645 SGSDLTALMHR
+645 TASDLTALMHR

-663 IANGRD
+663 IANGQD
-669 GVYCVHAGWS
+669 GVYCIHAGWS

-699 VFFQGTEIDTIRLN
+699 VFFQGAEIDTIRKN
-713 GSTYGAVQRYMPG
+713 GNNYGAVQVYKP

>member
-1 MALSGTINGTTSNSG
+1 
-16 IKSRIEWSAVQD
+16 
-28 INANTSTIT
+28 
-37 AKGILYWTSNLQT
+37 
-50 WGTGT
+50 
-55 YYMSIDG
+55 MSIDG

-154 THDVKLT
+154 THDVKLN

-203 NGSTTIGTTSKNIS
+203 NGSTTIGTTSKNIT

-255 AGVYGSTIKSISYSG
+255 AGAYGSTIKSISYSG

-307 QAKITVIA
+307 TVKITVIA
-315 YSKPSISNYSVQRCN
+315 YSKPSISNYSAQRCN

-358 VSCNISYKKSTASA
+358 VSCNVSYKKSTAGA

-378 LTSNTAKVTGGGSIT
+378 LTSNTAKVIGGGSIT

-407 VGTSLNLSPTTITVD
+407 VGTSLGLSPTTVTVD

-456 NGGLMRTGSEYIH
+456 NGGLTRTGIEYIH
-469 RANVAMGQ
+469 RGAYVGAGQ
-477 SGYVKI
+477 RGYVKI
-483 CTLQITTRYC
+483 CTLQITKEYSN
-493 DSPIEMLISQRG
+493 SPIEMLISQRG
-505 LGRPYTLYIQFRN
+505 LERPYMLYIQFQN
-518 SGGTDPG
+518 VDNADPG
-525 IESFK
+525 IQSFK
-530 VTTTSG
+530 ATTSG
-536 AYGATTEARLVKDAA
+536 LTAEARLVKDAA

-558 KKTEAWDDICV
+558 RKTESWDNICV
-569 LDYRQDSMYNRIDV
+569 LDYRQDSMYNLIDV
-583 TWTDTFVGTV
+583 TWTKTFFGTV
-593 SGGTIAAVA
+593 SGGTIATVV

-617 NLTAPQFIGTLQ
+617 NLTAPQFIGTLR
-629 GSAAK
+629 GSATK
-634 VNRLNQMLEES
+634 VDRLNQMLEDS
-645 SGSDLTALMHR
+645 TASDLTALMRR

-663 IANGRD
+663 IANGQD
-669 GVYCVHAGWS
+669 GVYCVHAGWY
-679 GHGWGFTI
+679 GHEWGFTI

-699 VFFQGTEIDTIRLN
+699 VFFQGAEIDTIRKN
-713 GSTYGAVQRYMPG
+713 GNNYGAVQRYMPG

>member
-55 YYMSIDG
+55 YYISIDG

-111 TSIDCQGT
+111 TSIDCQGM

-130 FSIPSSVNMGS
+130 FSIPSSVNMDS
-141 SLAVSITRASSSF
+141 DLSVSITRASPNF
-154 THDVKLT
+154 THDVTLT
-161 FNGQTVSASN
+161 FSEQTVEASN
-171 VGTSATLAVPIGWA
+171 VETSATLAVPIGWA
-185 SQIPNA
+185 SQIPDA

-203 NGSTTIGTTSKNIS
+203 NGSTIIGTTSKKIT
-217 VAVPSSVVPTL
+217 VTVPSSVVPTL

-255 AGVYGSTIKSISYSG
+255 AGVYGSTIESISYSG

-307 QAKITVIA
+307 QATITVIA
-315 YSKPSISNYSVQRCN
+315 YNKPSISSYSAQRSN
-330 SGGTLQVDGTYLSV
+330 SSGTLQVDGTYLSV

-358 VSCNISYKKSTASA
+358 VSCNVSYKKSTASA

-378 LTSNTAKVTGGGSIT
+378 LTSNTAKVIGGGSIT

-407 VGTSLNLSPTTITVD
+407 VGTSLNLSPTTVTVD

-436 SGFGQYPEGAGAWFA
+436 SGFGQYPEDVGAWFA
-451 YPVHV
+451 YNV
-456 NGGLMRTGSEYIH
+456 N
-469 RANVAMGQ
+469 AP
-477 SGYVKI
+477 K
-483 CTLQITTRYC
+483 
-493 DSPIEMLISQRG
+493 
-505 LGRPYTLYIQFRN
+505 
-518 SGGTDPG
+518 
-525 IESFK
+525 
-530 VTTTSG
+530 
-536 AYGATTEARLVKDAA
+536 
-551 GQWSLYL
+551 
-558 KKTEAWDDICV
+558 
-569 LDYRQDSMYNRIDV
+569 
-583 TWTDTFVGTV
+583 FVGTLQGNV
-593 SGGTIAAVA
+593 
-602 TDPQYLL
+602 
-609 KSGGTLTG
+609 TG
-617 NLTAPQFIGTLQ
+617 NLTGTA
-629 GSAAK
+629 SKATNADNAANASNATK
-634 VNRLNQMLEES
+634 VMRINQS
-645 SGSDLTALMHR
+645 SNDTSGSNITQLMQK
-656 KVDLIRQ
+656 KVDLIRTL
-663 IANGRD
+663 ANGVD
-669 GVYCVHAGWS
+669 GVYVIHGGWS
-679 GHGWGFTI
+679 GMGWGFTI
-687 GAHYAGANVTDA
+687 GAHFASANVTDA
-699 VFFQGTEIDTIRLN
+699 VFFQGSEIDTIRKN
-713 GSTYGAVQRYMPG
+713 GNNYGAVQVYKP

>member
-1 MALSGTINGTTSNSG
+1 MALSGRIDGTTSNSG

-111 TSIDCQGT
+111 TSIDCQGM

-141 SLAVSITRASSSF
+141 DLSVSITRASPNF
-154 THDVKLT
+154 THDVTLT
-161 FNGQTVSASN
+161 FSEQTVEASN
-171 VGTSATLAVPIGWA
+171 VETSATLAVPIGWA
-185 SQIPNA
+185 SQIPDA

-203 NGSTTIGTTSKNIS
+203 NGSTIIGTTSKKIT
-217 VAVPSSVVPTL
+217 VTVPSSVVPTL
-228 TLATALVT
+228 TLETALVT

-255 AGVYGSTIKSISYSG
+255 AGVYGSTIESISYSG

-276 GTTYTTGV
+276 GATYTTGV

-307 QAKITVIA
+307 QATITVIA
-315 YSKPSISNYSVQRCN
+315 YNKPSISSYSAQRSN
-330 SGGTLQVDGTYLSV
+330 SSGTLQVDGTYLSV

-358 VSCNISYKKSTASA
+358 VSCNVSYKKSTASA

-378 LTSNTAKVTGGGSIT
+378 LTSNTAKVIGGGSIT

-407 VGTSLNLSPTTITVD
+407 VGTSLNLSPTTVTVD

-451 YPVHV
+451 YDV
-456 NGGLMRTGSEYIH
+456 NAPKFIGALQGNVTG
-469 RANVAMGQ
+469 NV
-477 SGYVKI
+477 
-483 CTLQITTRYC
+483 
-493 DSPIEMLISQRG
+493 
-505 LGRPYTLYIQFRN
+505 
-518 SGGTDPG
+518 
-525 IESFK
+525 
-530 VTTTSG
+530 
-536 AYGATTEARLVKDAA
+536 
-551 GQWSLYL
+551 
-558 KKTEAWDDICV
+558 
-569 LDYRQDSMYNRIDV
+569 
-583 TWTDTFVGTV
+583 
-593 SGGTIAAVA
+593 
-602 TDPQYLL
+602 
-609 KSGGTLTG
+609 TG
-617 NLTAPQFIGTLQ
+617 NLTGTASKATNA
-629 GSAAK
+629 GNATNASNATK
-634 VNRLNQMLEES
+634 VARINQS
-645 SGSDLTALMHR
+645 SNDTSGSNITQLMQK
-656 KVDLIRQ
+656 KVDMIRTL
-663 IANGRD
+663 ANGVD
-669 GVYCVHAGWS
+669 GVYVIHGGWS
-679 GHGWGFTI
+679 GMGWGFTI
-687 GAHYAGANVTDA
+687 GAHYASANVTDA
-699 VFFQGTEIDTIRLN
+699 VFFQGAEIDTIRKN
-713 GSTYGAVQRYMPG
+713 GDMYGAVKQYKP

>member
-1 MALSGTINGTTSNSG
+1 MALSGRIDGTTSNSG

-76 SNTVVITYTRTVSH
+76 SNTVVITYTRTLSH

-141 SLAVSITRASSSF
+141 NLSVNITRASSSF
-154 THDVKLT
+154 THDIKLT

-203 NGSTTIGTTSKNIS
+203 NGSTTIGTTSKNIT

-236 GYSGLYLQGVS
+236 GFNGLYLQGVS
-247 KCKLTGTA
+247 KCRLTGTA
-255 AGVYGSTIKSISYSG
+255 AGAYGSTIRSISYSG

-294 ATATDSR
+294 ATATDTR

-307 QAKITVIA
+307 QATITVIA
-315 YSKPSISNYSVQRCN
+315 YNKPSISNYSAQRCN

-344 RATFSCASVNGKNA
+344 RATFSCASVNGQNA
-358 VSCNISYKKSTASA
+358 VSCNVSYKKSTASA

-378 LTSNTAKVTGGGSIT
+378 LTSNTAKVIGGGSIT

-407 VGTSLNLSPTTITVD
+407 VGTSLNLSPTTVMVD

-436 SGFGQYPEGAGAWFA
+436 SGFGQYPEGVGAWFA
-451 YPVHV
+451 YPVH
-456 NGGLMRTGSEYIH
+456 
-469 RANVAMGQ
+469 A
-477 SGYVKI
+477 
-483 CTLQITTRYC
+483 
-493 DSPIEMLISQRG
+493 DS
-505 LGRPYTLYIQFRN
+505 
-518 SGGTDPG
+518 
-525 IESFK
+525 
-530 VTTTSG
+530 
-536 AYGATTEARLVKDAA
+536 
-551 GQWSLYL
+551 
-558 KKTEAWDDICV
+558 
-569 LDYRQDSMYNRIDV
+569 
-583 TWTDTFVGTV
+583 FVG
-593 SGGTIAAVA
+593 A
-602 TDPQYLL
+602 
-609 KSGGTLTG
+609 LTG
-617 NLTAPQFIGTLQ
+617 NASSATTATNATNA
-629 GSAAK
+629 SNATK
-634 VNRLNQMLEES
+634 VARLNQLLEDS
-645 SGSDLTALMHR
+645 TASDLTALMHR

-663 IANGRD
+663 IANGQN

-679 GHGWGFTI
+679 GQGWGFTI

-699 VFFQGTEIDTIRLN
+699 VFFQGAEIDTIRLN
-713 GSTYGAVQRYMPG
+713 GNTYGAVKRYMPG

>member
-141 SLAVSITRASSSF
+141 NLSVSITRASSSF

-203 NGSTTIGTTSKNIS
+203 NGGTTIGTTSKNIT

-236 GYSGLYLQGVS
+236 GYNGLYLQGVS

-315 YSKPSISNYSVQRCN
+315 YSKPSISNYSAQRCN
-330 SGGTLQVDGTYLSV
+330 SSGALQVDGTYLSV

-358 VSCNISYKKSTASA
+358 VSCNVSYKKSTASA

-378 LTSNTAKVTGGGSIT
+378 LTSNTAKVIGGAIT

-407 VGTSLNLSPTTITVD
+407 VGTSLSLSPTTVTVD

-436 SGFGQYPEGAGAWFA
+436 SGFGQYPEGVGAWFA
-451 YPVHV
+451 YPVH
-456 NGGLMRTGSEYIH
+456 
-469 RANVAMGQ
+469 A
-477 SGYVKI
+477 
-483 CTLQITTRYC
+483 
-493 DSPIEMLISQRG
+493 DSFI
-505 LGRPYTLYIQFRN
+505 
-518 SGGTDPG
+518 
-525 IESFK
+525 
-530 VTTTSG
+530 G
-536 AYGATTEARLVKDAA
+536 A
-551 GQWSLYL
+551 
-558 KKTEAWDDICV
+558 
-569 LDYRQDSMYNRIDV
+569 
-583 TWTDTFVGTV
+583 
-593 SGGTIAAVA
+593 
-602 TDPQYLL
+602 
-609 KSGGTLTG
+609 LTG
-617 NLTAPQFIGTLQ
+617 NASTASEAT
-629 GSAAK
+629 K
-634 VNRLNQMLEES
+634 VARLNQMLEDS
-645 SGSDLTALMHR
+645 TASDLTALMHR

-663 IANGRD
+663 IANGQD
-669 GVYCVHAGWS
+669 GVYCIHAGWS

-699 VFFQGTEIDTIRLN
+699 VYFQGAEIDTIRLN

>member
-62 VQGSNTVYAEISYN
+62 VRGSNTVYAEISYN

-90 NADGTKSLVLDFSG
+90 NADGTKSLTLNFSG

-141 SLAVSITRASSSF
+141 NLAVSITRASSSF

-171 VGTSATLAVPIGWA
+171 VGTSATLAAPIGWA

-203 NGSTTIGTTSKNIS
+203 NGSTTIGTTSKNIT

-255 AGVYGSTIKSISYSG
+255 AGAYGSMIKSISYSG

-294 ATATDSR
+294 ATATDTR

-307 QAKITVIA
+307 TAKITVIA
-315 YSKPSISNYSVQRCN
+315 YSKPSISNYSAQRCN

-358 VSCNISYKKSTASA
+358 VSCNVSYKKSTASA

-378 LTSNTAKVTGGGSIT
+378 LTSNTAKVIGGAIT

-407 VGTSLNLSPTTITVD
+407 VGTSLNLSPTTVTAD

-436 SGFGQYPEGAGAWFA
+436 SGFGQYPEGDGAWFA
-451 YPVHV
+451 YPVH
-456 NGGLMRTGSEYIH
+456 
-469 RANVAMGQ
+469 A
-477 SGYVKI
+477 
-483 CTLQITTRYC
+483 
-493 DSPIEMLISQRG
+493 DSFI
-505 LGRPYTLYIQFRN
+505 
-518 SGGTDPG
+518 
-525 IESFK
+525 
-530 VTTTSG
+530 G
-536 AYGATTEARLVKDAA
+536 A
-551 GQWSLYL
+551 
-558 KKTEAWDDICV
+558 
-569 LDYRQDSMYNRIDV
+569 
-583 TWTDTFVGTV
+583 
-593 SGGTIAAVA
+593 
-602 TDPQYLL
+602 
-609 KSGGTLTG
+609 LTG
-617 NLTAPQFIGTLQ
+617 NASTSSEAT
-629 GSAAK
+629 K
-634 VNRLNQMLEES
+634 VARLNQMLEDS
-645 SGSDLTALMHR
+645 TASDLTALMHR

-663 IANGRD
+663 IANGQD
-669 GVYCVHAGWS
+669 GVYCIHAGWS

-699 VFFQGTEIDTIRLN
+699 VYFQGAEIDTIRLN
-713 GSTYGAVQRYMPG
+713 GSTYGTVQRYMPG